1 MKSKFLKF
9 ILIPTLVVAVIAT
22 AACLWAAAGN
32 EEGNEPAAN
41 SENPVVIGDVNGD
54 GKVTLGDLVT
64 LRKHILD
71 ANVAVNMIGADAN
84 EDGKVNSAD
93 ILYLNRYFAG
103 YNYDSEDPNYNPDV
117 SDFATNHIDIVKLS
131 NSLANGVN
139 VYYTDSNLAQLT
151 VENQNM
157 TLRYGVKNGTNTMYV
172 QSLTNKDGAAYL
184 QNTMDIVLNMKDGTK
199 YYASQSATGT
209 DAKLRLYRY
218 GYYFYETRI
227 EGQNFGSSAPEGLSL
242 QRTFYTY
249 SDKMHH
255 MVQLSTSAEVTGV
268 QSVDM
273 VTTVNNV
280 SGVVVKEIGKD
291 PQNNFTGVTWANVE
305 YVGFYV
311 NNVGVIGFILPVYD
325 ADVYENNRHP
335 GVGTLSVLGSGS
347 TYTVTQT
354 KAVANNTLAV
364 SEARTLNEN
373 DFYMGMRIYTD
384 KNTTF
389 DEFIKQATIE
399 RNPLT
404 SENIKVDTGYDNSEY
419 VAYDPIRGSY
429 VFTLT
434 GSGFSKSYYLY
445 PNRQFRVAFSVE
457 GDEYDRQMYFMTR
470 MSDNGC
476 LESAALLGEG
486 DMLLPVPIE
495 VCKNFTDGNDNIY
508 NLDDAKYSETYF
520 PMTVKSGESKN
531 YSIVHLYQNWGK
543 YPLKQIS
550 SIEYHTPFYHLSTGV
565 TETNCIVPYREAGP
579 GLPDHRAMSAPFW
592 ATSPQ
597 HTNGGSHVF
606 LHYDSTTNSD
616 VLSYT
621 TSAKI
626 DSYGPTYADIELGY
640 LTADGKIE
648 ATYNHMEFPQ
658 TDENRAFYTLTYTFK
673 HDVSFTDFKTQFKF
687 YRCGANSTGEYTQ
700 IEFLDSSSNT
710 PQVVAP
716 TTSTAKG
723 YVLGDDSPY
732 FAMYNMVDAQ
742 GNPHTDY
749 VNIAFL
755 IKDAEFIDKD
765 GKPIEFIDANNN
777 NTTTPN
783 FYINNYIVRGSSSVS
798 LSLNLT
804 NTTFYAG
811 DTITIH
817 AIIMPWGSQ
826 ESDYTE
832 GATNVRQVREDS
844 IKNPFKATA
853 ISNATVISGEND
865 WLPKIKSTDGVNA
878 EFSVRGGNN
887 NCVVRVYGFDLLTTP
902 AIEEYVDGEWVKYDV
917 NSASAPDA
925 RGYGYEYDGYMV
937 HYDEDGSYSYSF
949 VIPMN
954 NGAERRFRVIA
965 DKLFTPLPEVEHTPE
980 YSVKTEGDPLNLYI
994 DADELYNLR
1003 DESLYTDFS
1012 NIELMDEDGL
1022 KFVRYYGLKG
1032 ATEGF
1037 TIPFDRAYKGY
1048 ADFGSTGQYAVFKYR
1063 VETPVT
1069 TTDLNSIQIF
1079 TSTKNAAAVDNNE
1092 SYSYQN
1098 IEQDG
1103 EWHVVIIDLSKAI
1116 GNPSVHFLPDGEG
1129 NYNAKYFRIDLFNQK
1144 FTDNNMYID
1153 FAYVG
1158 LCDNLKEIYDLNSDM
1173 EEISFV
1179 SNSSTIYT
1187 IDPNIGQYRTNINKV
1202 LLDTNKISAITT
1214 TNSPAVFNA
1223 ADTTLTGTSS
1233 LGVNGWFMVE
1243 GGVKEYKY
1251 RIKGTTTVEKSF
1263 GAGSN
1268 KHPEQG
1274 DGPAYVKKAEE
1285 LGLTNAALSGVTF
1298 NGDKYFDLSGFGGQT
1313 VTVELIAVTNNGDEI
1328 VAAIFN
1334 NVKVP

>member
-41 SENPVVIGDVNGD
+41 SENSVVIGDVNGD

-71 ANVAVNMIGADAN
+71 ANVAVDMIGADAN

-117 SDFATNHIDIVKLS
+117 SDFATNHTDIVKLS

-139 VYYTDSNLAQLT
+139 VYYTDSKLAQLT
-151 VENQNM
+151 VKNQNM
-157 TLRYGVKNGTNTMYV
+157 TLRYGVKNGSNSMYV
-172 QSLTNKDGAAYL
+172 ESLANKDGAAYV
-184 QNTMDIVLNMKDGTK
+184 QNTMDIVLNMTDGTK

-209 DAKLRLYRY
+209 DAELRLYRY

-227 EGQNFGSSAPEGLSL
+227 EGQNFGSSAPAGLSL

-255 MVQLSTSAEVTGV
+255 MVQLSTSAEVTDV
-268 QSVDM
+268 KSVDM

-280 SGVVVKEIGKD
+280 NGVVVKEIGKD

-335 GVGTLSVLGSGS
+335 GVGTLSVSGSGS

-364 SEARTLNEN
+364 SEARTLNAN

-384 KNTTF
+384 ENTTF

-434 GSGFSKSYYLY
+434 GSGFTKSYYLY

-495 VCKNFTDGNDNIY
+495 VCKNFVDGNDNIF
-508 NLDDAKYSETYF
+508 NLDDEKYSETYF
-520 PMTVKSGESKN
+520 PMTVKPGESKN

-565 TETNCIVPYREAGP
+565 TETNCIVPFREAGP

-606 LHYDSTTNSD
+606 LHYDSTSKLD

-640 LTADGKIE
+640 LSSDGKVK
-648 ATYNHMEFPQ
+648 ATYHHMEFPQ
-658 TDENRAFYTLTYTFK
+658 TDENRAFYTLEYKFLDKVTF
-673 HDVSFTDFKTQFKF
+673 SDFKTDFKF
-687 YRCGANSTGEYTQ
+687 YRCGANSTGKYTQ
-700 IEFLDSSSNT
+700 IEYLGSKNESETAVPVSSGN
-710 PQVVAP
+710 Q
-716 TTSTAKG
+716 G

-732 FAMYNMVDAQ
+732 FAMYNMVDKD
-742 GNPHTDY
+742 GKPHTDY

-755 IKDAEFIDKD
+755 IKDAEIIQG
-765 GKPIEFIDANNN
+765 GKSINPG
-777 NTTTPN
+777 
-783 FYINNYIVRGSSSVS
+783 FYINNYIVDGSSSVS

-804 NTTFYAG
+804 NTTFYAN

-826 ESDYTE
+826 ESDYSK

-844 IKNPFKATA
+844 ILNPFTATA
-853 ISNATVISGEND
+853 VTNATVISEAND
-865 WLPKIKSTDGVNA
+865 WLPKIKTDNGVDA
-878 EFSVRGGNN
+878 EFKVSGGNN

-1063 VETPVT
+1063 VETPTT

-1079 TSTKNAAAVDNNE
+1079 TSTKNTAAVDNNE
-1092 SYSYQN
+1092 AYSYQN

-1153 FAYVG
+1153 LAYVG
-1158 LCDNLKEIYDLNSDM
+1158 LCDNLDAIYELNSDM
-1173 EEISFV
+1173 NDLTMVVDQSTTKVVYPTVGTWQVTFQEI
-1179 SNSSTIYT
+1179 
-1187 IDPNIGQYRTNINKV
+1187 
-1202 LLDTNKISAITT
+1202 L
-1214 TNSPAVFNA
+1214 
-1223 ADTTLTGTSS
+1223 
-1233 LGVNGWFMVE
+1233 VNGTKIGSDGRNTEALNVAYYSRVLKTPQSFGLNVRCFVN

-1251 RIKGTTTVEKSF
+1251 RVIGENKTTDFTSLGAGTTITTSRSDYNTWLNMATSYGIK
-1263 GAGSN
+1263 
-1268 KHPEQG
+1268 
-1274 DGPAYVKKAEE
+1274 DPASALTGVN
-1285 LGLTNAALSGVTF
+1285 LGT
-1298 NGDKYFDLSGFGGQT
+1298 KYFDLAGFEGEA
-1313 VTVELIAVTNNGDEI
+1313 VTIELVAVTNSGVEMVI
-1328 VAAIFN
+1328 A
-1334 NVKVP
+1334 NVGVTVPNS